1 MDAARTIKRLGAS
14 KVTIVYRRKEEQM
27 TAEKKDISE
36 AKKEGIQFEF
46 KSQIVKILGK
56 EQANGI
62 ECVKTELIIQ
72 GNGTRPYP
80 VNIEGSNYNIDA
92 DYVVMAIGS
101 GLDEKTVNKLGIEI
115 NDKKYIKIDANYM
128 TNIPGI
134 FAGGDAIGEIAT
146 VTWASKSGRNAGAKI
161 KLWIE
166 NQKQKV

>member
-27 TAEKKDISE
+27 TAEKKEIDE
-36 AKKEGIQFEF
+36 AMEEGVEFIFQNNILRICGDKKVE
-46 KSQIVKILGK
+46 K
-56 EQANGI
+56 I

>member
-56 EQANGI
+56 EQAKGI

-80 VNIEGSNYNIDA
+80 VNIEGSNYTVKA
-92 DYVVMAIGS
+92 DYVIMALGS
-101 GLDEKTVNKLGIEI
+101 KTDEFVQTLGLELTSKN
-115 NDKKYIKIDANYM
+115 YIKVNDNFLL
-128 TNIPGI
+128 TNFIY
-134 FAGGDAIGEIAT
+134 D
-146 VTWASKSGRNAGAKI
+146 SR
-161 KLWIE
+161 
-166 NQKQKV
+166 

>member
-1 MDAARTIKRLGAS
+1 
-14 KVTIVYRRKEEQM
+14 
-27 TAEKKDISE
+27 
-36 AKKEGIQFEF
+36 
-46 KSQIVKILGK
+46 
-56 EQANGI
+56 
-62 ECVKTELIIQ
+62 
-72 GNGTRPYP
+72 
-80 VNIEGSNYNIDA
+80 
-92 DYVVMAIGS
+92 MAIGS

>member
-1 MDAARTIKRLGAS
+1 
-14 KVTIVYRRKEEQM
+14 M
-27 TAEKKDISE
+27 TAEKKDILN

-56 EQANGI
+56 EEAKGI
-62 ECVKTELIIQ
+62 ECVKTKLIMQ
-72 GNGTRPYP
+72 ENGARAYP
-80 VNIEGSNYNIDA
+80 VNIEGTEYNINA
-92 DYVVMAIGS
+92 DYVIMAIGS
-101 GLDEKTVNKLGIEI
+101 RLDEKTVNKLGIEI
-115 NDKKYIKIDANYM
+115 NDNKYIKIDSNYM